1 MTTMISAE
9 ETPSQS
15 TSPAERRQHQRF
27 KVPEKTLAI
36 TPNIIGQLVDIS
48 VGGCELK
55 YIDNNGNLAQE
66 GAMDILM
73 NDKGFY
79 MEQVPI
85 TTAWQDRPESSAI
98 STIVIRKVGLRF
110 AELSQIQKEKIDYF
124 IKNYAIG
131 VA

>member
-1 MTTMISAE
+1 MPTEQTTA
-9 ETPSQS
+9 QS
-15 TSPAERRQHQRF
+15 SPTAERRQHQRF
-27 KVPEKTLAI
+27 KAPEKTLAI
-36 TPNIIGQLVDIS
+36 TPNIIGQIVDIS

-55 YIDNNGNLAQE
+55 YIDNNGKLASE

-85 TTAWQDRPESSAI
+85 ATAWQDRPESSAL
-98 STIVIRKVGLRF
+98 STIVIRKIGIRF
-110 AELSQIQKEKIDYF
+110 ADLSPSQRERIDYF
-124 IKNYAIG
+124 IQNYATG